1 MLYQIHRYPAD
12 LIDTVGLP
20 DGQRVVVR
28 PVLPQDE
35 ALTDAYFR
43 DLRAASR
50 YDRFLGP
57 MRALPAGLLEH
68 LTHIDYS
75 SHLALVAEVFVDG
88 QETVIAEARYA
99 RGEDK
104 TSAEFAVSVADA
116 WQGKGLATLL
126 LGKIGRHAANAGV
139 RRFHGET
146 LASNERLLRL
156 ARRAGFTVRPS
167 PDVPGLM
174 LLEKVLRAAEA
185 EPENSHAAL
194 PAA

>member
-57 MRALPAGLLEH
+57 MRTLPAGLVAH

-75 SHLALVAEVFVDG
+75 SHLALVAEVFV
-88 QETVIAEARYA
+88 EAGDR
-99 RGEDK
+99 D
-104 TSAEFAVSVADA
+104 
-116 WQGKGLATLL
+116 
-126 LGKIGRHAANAGV
+126 
-139 RRFHGET
+139 RR
-146 LASNERLLRL
+146 
-156 ARRAGFTVRPS
+156 P
-167 PDVPGLM
+167 
-174 LLEKVLRAAEA
+174 LRAAR
-185 EPENSHAAL
+185 
-194 PAA
+194 